1 MIKCKNMNRF
11 IGFIIVLLASVSVFG
26 QSDLKTKSAELEA
39 LKSKE
44 KDLVA
49 EIEIL
54 KLAEVRGLM
63 KSAGYPTGKRELE
76 IIEHSGMTLGFDCNF
91 NMAAWS
97 FNMLTPDVSF
107 GNVSRSNDFR
117 VDEKVKCG
125 SAVEADYF
133 LRTENPDGTY
143 SYDGFGY
150 DRGHLAPSA
159 DFRWSATA
167 LSESY
172 YYSNMT
178 PQKSE
183 FNQKSWAELE
193 GLLRSVVDQE
203 KKTFYILTG
212 PVLNE
217 SLPIIERSVNQ
228 LRIPQLHYKIIVDL
242 TQEKPRGMAFL
253 MPNTKCEGRLSEYV
267 VSIDSIEK
275 LTGLDFFPSID
286 EALEMQ
292 IESKSD
298 FNNWMTQRNSV
309 DVEPLSPFELPKDYF
324 NTQQAASKVG
334 TTVSIIGKV
343 VSTKFIPKSQSTF
356 LNLDQSFPNQI
367 FSITIW
373 KNGRRNFS
381 YKPEDELKGKYISVT
396 GKVELDKNGIPAI
409 NVIKEEQIQIWD
421 EEVEK

>member
-1 MIKCKNMNRF
+1 MNRL
-11 IGFIIVLLASVSVFG
+11 IGLIVVVMSSISVFA
-26 QSDLKTKSAELEA
+26 QEDLKTKTAELGA

-49 EIEIL
+49 EIETL
-54 KLAEVRGLM
+54 KLAELRGMM
-63 KSAGYPTGKRELE
+63 KTAGYPTSKTELE
-76 IIEHSGMTLGFDCNF
+76 IIEHSLITLGFDCKY
-91 NMAAWS
+91 NMATWS
-97 FNMLTPDVSF
+97 FHMLTPDVSF
-107 GNVSRSNDFR
+107 GNVTRTDDFR
-117 VDEKVKCG
+117 EDEKVKCG
-125 SAVEADYF
+125 SAGEADYF
-133 LRTENPDGTY
+133 LRKENLDGTY
-143 SYDGFGY
+143 TFDGFGF

-178 PQKSE
+178 PQRKE
-183 FNQKSWAELE
+183 FNRESWANLE
-193 GLLRSVVDQE
+193 GLLRTVVDQE

-212 PVLNE
+212 PILNE
-217 SLPIIERSVNQ
+217 NLPIIERSLNQ

-242 TQEKPRGMAFL
+242 SQEKPRGMAFL
-253 MPNTKCEGRLSEYV
+253 MPNTKCEGRLSDYV
-267 VSIDSIEK
+267 VSIDSIEQ

-286 EALEMQ
+286 NALELQ

-298 FNNWMTQRNSV
+298 FNDWKTQRNTI
-309 DVEPLSPFELPKDYF
+309 DVEPLSPFELPKNYF

-334 TTVSIIGKV
+334 STVSIVGKV
-343 VSTKFIPKSQSTF
+343 VSTKFIPKLEATF
-356 LNLDQSFPNQI
+356 LNLDQSFPNQL

-381 YKPEDELKGKYISVT
+381 YKPEDELKGKYISVI